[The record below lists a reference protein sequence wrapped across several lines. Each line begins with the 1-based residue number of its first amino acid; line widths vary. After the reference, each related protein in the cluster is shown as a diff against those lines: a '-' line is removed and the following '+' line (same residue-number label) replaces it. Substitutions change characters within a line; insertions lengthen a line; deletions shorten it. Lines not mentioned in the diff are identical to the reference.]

1 MLGVVVDNLGKRFG
15 DVEAVRGISL
25 SVDAG
30 EVFGLLG
37 PNGAGKTTTL
47 SMLSTLLRPSYGD
60 ASIFGRSVISD
71 VRGVRQLGQ
80 QLQLVLIEAEL
91 GQHRIE
97 QAPTRRP
104 KPRWRSGTFSGH
116 YSSNRVESR

>member
-25 SVDAG
+25 AVDAG

-71 VRGVRQLGQ
+71 VRGVRQLVG
-80 QLQLVLIEAEL
+80 L
-91 GQHRIE
+91 
-97 QAPTRRP
+97 AP
-104 KPRWRSGTFSGH
+104 
-116 YSSNRVESR
+116 